1 MAGRINHLGGVILI
15 GMGAWL
21 GYNALTSKSLEHSA
35 EAVRSSRWEC
45 GKCGADF
52 DEEEEAEECCPC
64 QHKNWEWIDVGGDL
78 SYAEVECL
86 DCEAR
91 GMHSLSIIEGWDA
104 ESFSA
109 EYQPTEGYEDCEVCF
124 KTCCIKEE
132 PLHDVQAGRICD
144 DCHSKNKYAYGTGRE
159 NNPPFNAEDDA
170 LPEHIKRELRE
181 KHGITKKEVSL
192 IKRLRQPPLTQRGS
206 PRKPMHYQDYDRWSR
221 TPAGWVGEA
230 DSGEYTATMCD
241 SCEAIYPQKMEGHE
255 CECKGMIRNLYEY
268 DDGSAD
274 FDAESHSADSDA
286 KGYYEP
292 YAFCEFCSDEIQKEG
307 DAVTLRGEI
316 ICKDCKEAWD
326 EQPDDGGF
334 WAEDEDS
341 KWSEE
346 DFRGAVSEIAWG
358 DMTDRKPFEDDETL
372 DQLHRYSQQAYGFE
386 ELSTLLRRQIYEA
399 GEPCYCNDNDPDFMC
414 YTCEVLEIIDNKDY
428 EAEGHKMM
436 ADNFMPPS
444 MLWNEEDDD
453 ADEDAVTYFAESLI
467 NEEFLAEYMADPS
480 GSGTSRFMKESEVI
494 DLFKKANGTLV
505 SVTFVKRTNGE
516 VRKMLARTSVKKGVK
531 GVGLKFNPKNK
542 KLIGVYDF
550 QKVREGADPWK
561 CYRFVPIDAV
571 LSMRVRGK
579 TYTA

>member
-1 MAGRINHLGGVILI
+1 
-15 GMGAWL
+15 
-21 GYNALTSKSLEHSA
+21 
-35 EAVRSSRWEC
+35 
-45 GKCGADF
+45 
-52 DEEEEAEECCPC
+52 
-64 QHKNWEWIDVGGDL
+64 
-78 SYAEVECL
+78 
-86 DCEAR
+86 
-91 GMHSLSIIEGWDA
+91 MHSLNIIEGWDA
-104 ESFSA
+104 ESFEA
-109 EYQPTEGYEDCEVCF
+109 EEKCGNCGMTDPIALTYFCDKCNGCEGC
-124 KTCCIKEE
+124 
-132 PLHDVQAGRICD
+132 
-144 DCHSKNKYAYGTGRE
+144 
-159 NNPPFNAEDDA
+159 
-170 LPEHIKRELRE
+170 
-181 KHGITKKEVSL
+181 
-192 IKRLRQPPLTQRGS
+192 
-206 PRKPMHYQDYDRWSR
+206 
-221 TPAGWVGEA
+221 
-230 DSGEYTATMCD
+230 
-241 SCEAIYPQKMEGHE
+241 
-255 CECKGMIRNLYEY
+255 CECKE
-268 DDGSAD
+268 
-274 FDAESHSADSDA
+274 AEADA

-292 YAFCEFCSDEIQKEG
+292 YAFCEWCSDEIQKESDG
-307 DAVTLRGEI
+307 IIMRGEI

-334 WAEDEDS
+334 WAEGEDS
-341 KWSEE
+341 RWSEE
-346 DFRGAVSEIAWG
+346 DFRAAANEVAWG
-358 DMTDRKPFEDDETL
+358 EMEGREPFDDDETL

-386 ELSTLLRRQIYEA
+386 ELSTLLRRDINQR
-399 GEPCYCNDNDPDFMC
+399 GEPCDCNDNDPDFMC
-414 YTCEVLEIIDNKDY
+414 HTCEVLEIIDNKDY

-436 ADNFMPPS
+436 ADNFMPPT

-453 ADEDAVTYFAESLI
+453 ADEDAVTYFAENLI

>member
-1 MAGRINHLGGVILI
+1 MAGRINQLGGVILM

-21 GYNALTSKSLEHSA
+21 GYNVLTGKSLEHSAEDSRREWTFLWKPKSEGWGNSVYATNLKGAKEQVLKTYPKGSSFFQRADLSTLTDDPMVNKQRWRNWDSQWNAESFGAEWVYEDDGWHEDMTDAELKQMFDEQMDAMEQYQLVPCRTCGSKEIGPEHPSEGSLISCNHCGAEYNIWGELTMDAESFSA

-52 DEEEEAEECCPC
+52 DDEEEAEECCPC

-78 SYAEVECL
+78 SYAQVVCL
-86 DCEAR
+86 DCDAG
-91 GMHSLSIIEGWDA
+91 GMHSLNIIEGWDA

-109 EYQPTEGYEDCEVCF
+109 D
-124 KTCCIKEE
+124 
-132 PLHDVQAGRICD
+132 H
-144 DCHSKNKYAYGTGRE
+144 
-159 NNPPFNAEDDA
+159 
-170 LPEHIKRELRE
+170 
-181 KHGITKKEVSL
+181 
-192 IKRLRQPPLTQRGS
+192 
-206 PRKPMHYQDYDRWSR
+206 
-221 TPAGWVGEA
+221 
-230 DSGEYTATMCD
+230 
-241 SCEAIYPQKMEGHE
+241 
-255 CECKGMIRNLYEY
+255 
-268 DDGSAD
+268 
-274 FDAESHSADSDA
+274 DA

-334 WAEDEDS
+334 RAETEDS
-341 KWSEE
+341 QWSEE
-346 DFRGAVSEIAWG
+346 DYRGAVSEIAWG
-358 DMTDRKPFEDDETL
+358 DMTDREPFDDEETL

-453 ADEDAVTYFAESLI
+453 ADEDA
-467 NEEFLAEYMADPS
+467 LAHYTGNSIKDEGSAAYMAEQG
-480 GSGTSRFMKESEVI
+480 GSRKSRFMKESEVI

-542 KLIGVYDF
+542 KLMGVYDF
-550 QKVREGADPWK
+550 EKVREGADPWK

>member
-1 MAGRINHLGGVILI
+1 MTADVKKITGVILM
-15 GMGAWL
+15 GMTAWFGFNL
-21 GYNALTSKSLEHSA
+21 LTGRPLEYSA

-45 GKCGADF
+45 SKCGADF
-52 DEEEEAEECCPC
+52 DDEEEAEECCPC
-64 QHKNWEWIDVGGDL
+64 RHKNWEWIDVGSDL
-78 SYAEVECL
+78 SYAEVECS
-86 DCEAR
+86 DCGAR
-91 GMHSLSIIEGWDA
+91 GMHSLNIIEGWDA
-104 ESFSA
+104 ESFEA
-109 EYQPTEGYEDCEVCF
+109 ETICDECEVN
-124 KTCCIKEE
+124 KATHRYN
-132 PLHDVQAGRICD
+132 PLGTALLCG
-144 DCHSKNKYAYGTGRE
+144 DCLEK
-159 NNPPFNAEDDA
+159 AE
-170 LPEHIKRELRE
+170 
-181 KHGITKKEVSL
+181 G
-192 IKRLRQPPLTQRGS
+192 
-206 PRKPMHYQDYDRWSR
+206 
-221 TPAGWVGEA
+221 
-230 DSGEYTATMCD
+230 
-241 SCEAIYPQKMEGHE
+241 
-255 CECKGMIRNLYEY
+255 
-268 DDGSAD
+268 DDGWNMIPKD
-274 FDAESHSADSDA
+274 EELLYAESFSADSDA

-292 YAFCEFCSDEIQKEG
+292 FAFCDWCSEEIQKEG
-307 DAVTLRGEI
+307 DALSLRGEI
-316 ICKDCKEAWD
+316 ICKDCKEAWE

-334 WAEDEDS
+334 WAEGEDS
-341 KWSEE
+341 RWSEE
-346 DFRGAVSEIAWG
+346 DFRAAANEVAWG
-358 DMTDRKPFEDDETL
+358 EMEGREPFDDDETL

-386 ELSTLLRRQIYEA
+386 ELSTLLRRDINQR
-399 GEPCYCNDNDPDFMC
+399 GEPCDCNDNDPDFMC
-414 YTCEVLEIIDNKDY
+414 HTCEVLEIIDNKDY

-436 ADNFMPPS
+436 ADNFMPPT

-453 ADEDAVTYFAESLI
+453 ADEDAVTYFAENLI